1 MSIDRWM
8 DKEAVVHI
16 YNGMLLSRKKEWSK
30 SETEIE
36 ILYTDA
42 YKWNLERWY
51 WWVYLQG
58 STEETDIEK
67 RPMDTG
73 RGEEGEGEMHGGD
86 NMETYFTI
94 CKIDSQWELA
104 IGLRELK

>member
-1 MSIDRWM
+1 M
-8 DKEAVVHI
+8 
-16 YNGMLLSRKKEWSK
+16 
-30 SETEIE
+30 
-36 ILYTDA
+36 
-42 YKWNLERWY
+42 
-51 WWVYLQG
+51 QG